1 MRHFAA
7 FQAGCA
13 RLQHARLPDLTF
25 MECGC
30 LAVPGPPDR
39 QWSAIFRGPGHETTY
54 VGRVKLTIE
63 PILSR
68 VAAWAFFAVPS
79 LARWVG
85 GDCPAHFVVCAGRPA
100 PSKGVPSLAVRHR

>member
-30 LAVPGPPDR
+30 LARRLAR
-39 QWSAIFRGPGHETTY
+39 QIDSGAP
-54 VGRVKLTIE
+54 
-63 PILSR
+63 
-68 VAAWAFFAVPS
+68 FFA
-79 LARWVG
+79 
-85 GDCPAHFVVCAGRPA
+85 GRGM
-100 PSKGVPSLAVRHR
+100 KRHM